1 MKVYESKVFDVVK
14 LDNGYEIVDHPGA
27 VVVLPILAIRHD
39 SIDILI
45 LKHER
50 PAIGCEIYELPA
62 GTMDVQNEI
71 PEQCAARELHEETGY
86 LANLIVHLGDIYPSP
101 GYTNEK
107 IQMFVARGL
116 SKTADPSGDD
126 SKYIK
131 VETLT
136 INWREEWT
144 KQFVDAKTIAALAHY
159 QGLNITKLST
169 EE

>member
-27 VVVLPILAIRHD
+27 VVVLPILQIRRD

-45 LKHER
+45 LKHKR

-62 GTMDVQNEI
+62 GTMDVENEI
-71 PEQCAARELHEETGY
+71 PEHCAARELYEETGY
-86 LANLIVHLGDIYPSP
+86 LASLIVHLGDIYPSP

-107 IQMFVARGL
+107 IQMFAARGL

-144 KQFVDAKTIAALAHY
+144 KQFVDAKTIAALARY
-159 QGLNITKLST
+159 QALKITKLST